1 MASAAASKEKR
12 GQSGG
17 RAVER
22 AHKVERASATVGR
35 METVHGRCR
44 GRAWRSG
51 VGQRAHSTTV
61 ERRVWRGASVEQ
73 GEEPAVRR
81 RADGGRGHPCAS
93 LGGAGAG
100 FLISVGR
107 KYQTPPI
114 KPKYREYQNFL
125 FLFLFIYLFL
135 IYFLIEKIFIKSISA
150 GKKNLG
156 PHR

>member
-22 AHKVERASATVGR
+22 AHKVERALAAAGR
-35 METVHGRCR
+35 METVRGRCR

-51 VGQRAHSTTV
+51 VGQRANSTTV
-61 ERRVWRGASVEQ
+61 ERRVWRGASVER

-125 FLFLFIYLFL
+125 LFFIYLFIFNL
-135 IYFLIEKIFIKSISA
+135 FFNRKNIYKINF
-150 GKKNLG
+150 G
-156 PHR
+156 R